1 MVGSSAQR
9 ARRGISVCLHPL
21 EDGRLRLVFDDVVA
35 ESDQWPQFWRSHV
48 FVTHNDYEAER
59 LRSMGL
65 SENQF
70 AQIGELVVAHLL
82 AVNNLVP
89 PEAD

>member
-1 MVGSSAQR
+1 M
-9 ARRGISVCLHPL
+9 
-21 EDGRLRLVFDDVVA
+21 RLVFDDVVA

-48 FVTHNDYEAER
+48 FVTHNDYEADR
-59 LRSMGL
+59 LCSMAL
-65 SENQF
+65 PESQF

-89 PEAD
+89 PGAE